1 MRIKKTPLVIA
12 VGTTLVSGLTAT
24 SVQAESIESSGGNPF
39 EINELSSGYM
49 FVAEAD
55 KEKKGNSK
63 MKDGTCGA
71 GQCGANMMP
80 EGAMEK
86 TVEGKCAGNKPTSKA
101 KKMDMEGK
109 CGEGKCGD
117 NIK

>member
-1 MRIKKTPLVIA
+1 LF
-12 VGTTLVSGLTAT
+12 SGLAAT
-24 SVQAESIESSGGNPF
+24 GVQAEGIESSESNPF
-39 EINELSSGYM
+39 AINELSSGYM

-55 KEKKGNSK
+55 KEKKGSSK
-63 MKDGTCGA
+63 MKDGACGA

-86 TVEGKCAGNKPTSKA
+86 TVEGKCAGNKPAAKA
-101 KKMDMEGK
+101 KKTDMEGK

-117 NIK
+117 SMK

>member
-1 MRIKKTPLVIA
+1 MSIKKSPLAIA
-12 VGTTLVSGLTAT
+12 VGSTLFSGLAVT
-24 SVQAESIESSGGNPF
+24 SVQAEGFDNSDSNPF
-39 EINELSSGYM
+39 AINELSSGYM

-55 KEKKGNSK
+55 KGKEGASK
-63 MKDGTCGA
+63 MKDGACGA

-86 TVEGKCAGNKPTSKA
+86 TVEGKCAGNKPVAKE

-117 NIK
+117 NMK